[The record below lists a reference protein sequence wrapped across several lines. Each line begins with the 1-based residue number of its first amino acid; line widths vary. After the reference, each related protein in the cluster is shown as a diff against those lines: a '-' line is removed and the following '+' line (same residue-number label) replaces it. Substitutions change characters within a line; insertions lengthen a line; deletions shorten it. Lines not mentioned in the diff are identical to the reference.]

1 MTQLNDKEHAAQMAD
16 MKAFDEQMPCIGIFW
31 YDPEDHSLFGVGK
44 KELTPK
50 MVEDARGKGV
60 DVINY
65 QDSGHKA
72 AIEREQCDACIDTA
86 KCEQARAE
94 LKEYFRAQA
103 KHTPTKFK
111 GDYTQ
116 VPRGRVAWNIDK
128 FIVLVGHWAEPIQ
141 DELTDLLEQEFSL
154 PYFEFVYDE
163 HWDLGHGW
171 SGDMP

>member
-50 MVEDARGKGV
+50 MVEDAADKGLPF
-60 DVINY
+60 INY
-65 QDSGHKA
+65 PTLQ
-72 AIEREQCDACIDTA
+72 
-86 KCEQARAE
+86 
-94 LKEYFRAQA
+94 
-103 KHTPTKFK
+103 HTPTKFK

-141 DELTDLLEQEFSL
+141 DELTALLEQEFSL